1 MPLSPTAAARVR
13 LGEASGRWVILAAVL
28 GSGMAMLDATV
39 VNAALPALGQELGA
53 GIDGL
58 QWTLNGYMLTLASF
72 ILLGGSLGDRF
83 GRRRIFSIGT
93 VWFAAASLLCGIA
106 PSTEFLVAARA
117 LQGVG
122 GALLT
127 PGSLA
132 LIGALFQGE
141 ERGRAIG
148 IWSGLGGIAGAVGP
162 FVGGWLIATV
172 GWRWIFLINIP
183 LAAAV
188 VFVAHRHVPETR
200 DDGASKSL
208 DLGGATLGAVGLAAL
223 TYALVRAGEHGF
235 TPANLIVASVGAVA
249 LLAFVIVERRIEHP
263 MLPMGLFASAR
274 FAAANAV
281 TFLVY
286 AALGGFVFLLV
297 MHLQIVG
304 GYSPLAAGTALLPV
318 TALLFLLSGR
328 AGALSERI
336 GARLPM
342 TIGQALTAA
351 GLALMLRIGAEP
363 SYVTDVLPAVVV
375 LGLGL
380 SLIVAPLTATV
391 LDAAESRFAGIASG
405 VNNAVARAASLLAV
419 AVLPLAAGL
428 RGDDYQRPEVFADGF
443 RIAVLVCAGLVAAGA
458 LLAALTIR
466 GAAKRAGGS
475 EVEQHQRDQLAA
487 VSQDLG
493 VAAVDGVPAGRLRGG
508 AGQPQQV
515 AA

>member
-1 MPLSPTAAARVR
+1 MAMSPPATARVR

-39 VNAALPALGQELGA
+39 VNAALPALGKDLGA

-58 QWTLNGYMLTLASF
+58 QWTLNGYTLTLASF

-83 GRRRIFSIGT
+83 GRRRVFSIGT
-93 VWFAAASLLCGIA
+93 VWFAVASLLCGIA
-106 PSTEFLVAARA
+106 PTTEFLVAARA

-148 IWSGLGGIAGAVGP
+148 LWSGLGGIAGAIGP
-162 FVGGWLIATV
+162 FVGGWLIASV

-188 VFVAHRHVPETR
+188 LFVAQRHVPETR
-200 DDGASKSL
+200 DAGASKSL
-208 DLGGATLGAVGLAAL
+208 DLGGAILGAVGLAGL
-223 TYALVRAGEHGF
+223 TYALVQAGEYGF
-235 TPANLIVASVGAVA
+235 TPANLVAGAVGAVA
-249 LLAFVIVERRIEHP
+249 LLGFVIVERRIGHP

-286 AALGGFVFLLV
+286 AALGGFIFLLV
-297 MHLQIVG
+297 MHLQIVS
-304 GYSPLAAGTALLPV
+304 GYSPLAAGAALLPI
-318 TALLFLLSGR
+318 TALLFLLSGP

-336 GARLPM
+336 GPRLPM
-342 TIGQALTAA
+342 AVGPAVSAV
-351 GLALMLRIGAEP
+351 GLALMLRIGASP
-363 SYVTDVLPAVVV
+363 SYLSDVLPAVVV

-391 LDAAESRFAGIASG
+391 LGAAETRFAGIASG

-428 RGDDYQRPEVFADGF
+428 RGDDYQRPEVFAAGF
-443 RIAVLVCAGLVAAGA
+443 QVAILVCAGLLAAGG
-458 LLAALTIR
+458 LLAAITIR
-466 GAAKRAGGS
+466 GAAAKRA
-475 EVEQHQRDQLAA
+475 EPAKVEDAPRRVSLHRAA
-487 VSQDLG
+487 V
-493 VAAVDGVPAGRLRGG
+493 ARPA
-508 AGQPQQV
+508 
-515 AA
+515 